1 MSPKFPN
8 EVYSEQNILI
18 ASRQVKW
25 EDTSLLVAASPLN
38 VKMLLLSLFF
48 FCEVY
53 VHLSI
58 SDRALCST
66 RRDIASQ
73 LARATRSSKNPL
85 ELATARTHFTFCAI
99 RFPKLV
105 LPFVSG

>member
-38 VKMLLLSLFF
+38 VKMLLLSLYF

-58 SDRALCST
+58 SDRDVTLRHNWRALQG
-66 RRDIASQ
+66 A
-73 LARATRSSKNPL
+73 AK
-85 ELATARTHFTFCAI
+85 TH
-99 RFPKLV
+99 
-105 LPFVSG
+105 